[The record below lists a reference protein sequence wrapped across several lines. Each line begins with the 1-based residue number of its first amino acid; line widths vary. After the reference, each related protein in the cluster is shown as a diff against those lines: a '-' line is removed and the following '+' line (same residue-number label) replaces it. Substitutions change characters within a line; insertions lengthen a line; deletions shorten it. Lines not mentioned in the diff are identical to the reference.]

1 MMQGQSPF
9 HDEKGKTF
17 PRFRMFS
24 ANVDHDGDRYGF
36 IRNLKS
42 AQDEINM
49 RRSKAL
55 HLLNSRRVISEKGA
69 VDDIEIARREWAK
82 PDGWVETNPG
92 LKMEPDDAASKADF
106 QGQLE
111 MLQDLTLHGS
121 VKGWRSRAGGPLR
134 CFSRPAWLNLA
145 LTCHRSRTGKSGSIA
160 TSGT

>member
-1 MMQGQSPF
+1 MMQGESPF

-17 PRFRMFS
+17 PRFLMFS

-55 HLLNSRRVISEKGA
+55 HLLNAAGSFPRRARLTTSRLRA
-69 VDDIEIARREWAK
+69 REWAK

-92 LKMEPDDAASKADF
+92 LKMEPDDASQRRL
-106 QGQLE
+106 QGPAGNAPGG
-111 MLQDLTLHGS
+111 QDRDREL
-121 VKGWRSRAGGPLR
+121 RA
-134 CFSRPAWLNLA
+134 
-145 LTCHRSRTGKSGSIA
+145 
-160 TSGT
+160 